1 MRSQARNTHTRAL
14 RRFAAT
20 ARGSYAETMAESK
33 PWSQRRAALGVRT
46 RLAASSALAGV
57 IALAPTA
64 AAGDAHAAPVA
75 LADGAAPAPAA
86 AVEVIFTGFARRTDK
101 GVSIFVRMTGE
112 VPVAVEQS
120 GRRLVYHLS
129 GAKLGVRNNANP
141 LPTGLFGPPVS
152 NVALVPGNG
161 TVDVVIDLTND
172 PGEKPPVHRV
182 VSQSGIATLVVE
194 LPPPPPSE

>member
-1 MRSQARNTHTRAL
+1 M
-14 RRFAAT
+14 
-20 ARGSYAETMAESK
+20 
-33 PWSQRRAALGVRT
+33 P
-46 RLAASSALAGV
+46 
-57 IALAPTA
+57 
-64 AAGDAHAAPVA
+64 
-75 LADGAAPAPAA
+75 LADAPAPAQA
-86 AVEVIFTGFARRTDK
+86 PAVEVIFTGFARRTDR

-129 GAKLGVRNNANP
+129 GAKLGGRNNANP

-161 TVDVVIDLTND
+161 TVDVVIDLTDD
-172 PGEKPPVHRV
+172 PSDKPPVHRV

-194 LPPPPPSE
+194 LPPPAPPG